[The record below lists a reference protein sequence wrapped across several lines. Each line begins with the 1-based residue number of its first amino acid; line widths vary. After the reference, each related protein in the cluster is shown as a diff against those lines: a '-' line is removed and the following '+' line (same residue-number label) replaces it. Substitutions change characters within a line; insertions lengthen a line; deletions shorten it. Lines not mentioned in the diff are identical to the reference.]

1 MKNKKILMAGA
12 AMVALSP
19 MVAQS
24 VLAATA
30 PIQARARVLQ
40 AVTIAQVSQ
49 LDFGTFSV
57 TGAANI
63 VVAPTGAGTTQP
75 AGINQVTGSTPTPAV
90 AKVTAEAGFNV
101 VLDITAPT
109 ATIQN
114 LAADTMVISSFNIRT
129 DAGGANEVV
138 NMVGTTV
145 AVPIGATLAV
155 GAAQPAGT
163 YTGTF
168 TLSAAYQ

>member
-75 AGINQVTGSTPTPAV
+75 AGINQVTGSTPSPAV

-101 VLDITAPT
+101 VLDIAAPT
-109 ATIQN
+109 ATITN
-114 LAADTMVISSFNIRT
+114 GTTNMVLSSFQIRT